1 MILTLAITLLLLR
14 GTEGYSIGSKW
25 PKNNL
30 KWRLI
35 NTLPNT
41 NCETLLP
48 IFEKAFKTW
57 SDVANI
63 TFTPT
68 NDNRADISISFV
80 LWDIFSESLAR
91 AYFPDTEL
99 KGVIEIDE
107 NQKWNLGLNEHSL
120 NNSISLLQVV
130 THEIGHTLGI
140 YDSLDKDDIMFH
152 TYLIDRSLKGLSYN
166 DIVAIEQLYGRKT
179 AQQWAS
185 VSPQYTAMVTRWI
198 ELQRQYLE
206 NRSKELQNLHET
218 IDINGRIP

>member
-1 MILTLAITLLLLR
+1 MLLLR

-30 KWRLI
+30 KWRLV

-41 NCETLLP
+41 NYENLLP

-68 NDNRADISISFV
+68 NDTRADISISFV
-80 LWDIFSESLAR
+80 LWDIFSDSMAI
-91 AYFPDTEL
+91 AYLPNTEM
-99 KGVIEIDE
+99 KGVIEIDKNE
-107 NQKWNLGLNEHSL
+107 KWNLELNEHSL
-120 NNSISLLQVV
+120 NNSISLLRVA

-140 YDSLDKDDIMFH
+140 DDSLNKDDIMFH

-179 AQQWAS
+179 TQQWAS
-185 VSPQYTAMVTRWI
+185 VSPEYTAMVARWN

-206 NRSKELQNLHET
+206 NRSKELQNLHKT
-218 IDINGRIP
+218 IEFIPINERTP